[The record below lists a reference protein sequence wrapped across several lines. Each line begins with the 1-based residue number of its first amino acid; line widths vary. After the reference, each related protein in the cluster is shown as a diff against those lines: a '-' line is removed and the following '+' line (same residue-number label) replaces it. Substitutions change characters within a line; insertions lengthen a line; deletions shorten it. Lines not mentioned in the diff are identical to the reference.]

1 MVSYLKKEIK
11 SKFALIIDFDSTI
24 ISLESLECIAELS
37 LLNNKNKNNL
47 IKKINDLTNLAM
59 NGDISF
65 PASLDQRLALM
76 NISHNHIIDT
86 VDYLKNKIDSSFKN
100 NLDFIKEFIDD
111 IYIVS
116 GGFRSIIHPLMQSLL
131 NIDWQIYANEF
142 VMDINNNVIGVNKS
156 NFLALSKGKV
166 KTVNS
171 LSIDKEIIV
180 VGDGYT
186 DYEIKKSGLAKYFL
200 AYTRYVKHKNVI
212 NKSDFN
218 CNSFDDVIN
227 FIKRKY

>member
-200 AYTRYVKHKNVI
+200 AYTRYVTHKNVI

>member
-65 PASLDQRLALM
+65 PDSLDQRLALM

-100 NLDFIKEFIDD
+100 NLDFFKEFIDD

-116 GGFRSIIHPLMQSLL
+116 GGFQSMIHPLMQSLL

>member
-1 MVSYLKKEIK
+1 MVSHLKKEID

-116 GGFRSIIHPLMQSLL
+116 GGFRSIIHPLMESLL

-142 VMDINNNVIGVNKS
+142 VMDVNNNVIGVNKS

>member
-1 MVSYLKKEIK
+1 MVSYLKKEID

-24 ISLESLECIAELS
+24 VSLESLEYIAELS
-37 LLNNKNKNNL
+37 LINNKNKNNL

-65 PASLDQRLALM
+65 QDSLDQRLELM
-76 NISHNHIIDT
+76 DISQCHIAETIT
-86 VDYLKNKIDSSFKN
+86 YLKKKIDNSFKN
-100 NLDFIKEFIDD
+100 NLDFFKEFIDD
-111 IYIVS
+111 VYIVS
-116 GGFRSIIHPLMQSLL
+116 GGFHSIIYPLMQSLS
-131 NIDWQIYANEF
+131 NINWQIYANDF
-142 VMDINNNVIGVNKS
+142 VMDLNNNVIGVDKS

-166 KTVNS
+166 KTIDS
-171 LSIDKEIIV
+171 LNINKEIIV

-200 AYTRYVKHKNVI
+200 AYTRHAKRKNVI
-212 NKSDFN
+212 NKADLN
-218 CNSFDDVIN
+218 CDSFDDVIN

>member
-1 MVSYLKKEIK
+1 MVSSVKKEIK

-37 LLNNKNKNNL
+37 LLNNKNKNYSIN
-47 IKKINDLTNLAM
+47 KINDLTSLAM

-65 PASLDQRLALM
+65 EDSLEGRLALM
-76 NISHNHIIDT
+76 DISNNHIIDT

-142 VMDINNNVIGVNKS
+142 VMDVNNNVIGVNKS

-171 LSIDKEIIV
+171 LSINKEIIV

-200 AYTRYVKHKNVI
+200 AYTRYATHKNVI

>member
-1 MVSYLKKEIK
+1 LVSCLKKEIK

-65 PASLDQRLALM
+65 PDSLDQRLALM

-100 NLDFIKEFIDD
+100 NLDFFKDFIGD

-116 GGFRSIIHPLMQSLL
+116 GGFQSIIQPLMQSLL

-142 VMDINNNVIGVNKS
+142 VMDVNNNVIGVNKS

>member
-142 VMDINNNVIGVNKS
+142 VMDVNNNVIGVNKS